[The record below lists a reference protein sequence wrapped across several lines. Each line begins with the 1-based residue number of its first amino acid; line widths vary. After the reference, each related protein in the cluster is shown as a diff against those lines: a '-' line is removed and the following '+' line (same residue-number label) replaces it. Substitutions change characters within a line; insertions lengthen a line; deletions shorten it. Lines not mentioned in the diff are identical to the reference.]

1 MSSPPPPPRVREPRP
16 KTPAR
21 QPAPGR
27 RSGHWKVGLFLLAVL
42 TVMTIADRASVD
54 EGLRD
59 EVRRQYPRDF
69 PVALGFTQMFGRE
82 HAERHVYL
90 MFPASLF
97 RMTLIYASASTREGI
112 AIWESRGQLLWGVA
126 ILAATW
132 AWRFWRNWRRRIRE
146 MDRHL

>member
-1 MSSPPPPPRVREPRP
+1 
-16 KTPAR
+16 
-21 QPAPGR
+21 
-27 RSGHWKVGLFLLAVL
+27 
-42 TVMTIADRASVD
+42 MTIADRVSVD

-69 PVALGFTQMFGRE
+69 PVSLGFSLMSGRE
-82 HAERHVYL
+82 QHAERRVYL

-112 AIWESRGQLLWGVA
+112 AIWESRVQLLWGVA

-132 AWRFWRNWRRRIRE
+132 AWRFGRNWRRRTRE
-146 MDRHL
+146 MDRHR